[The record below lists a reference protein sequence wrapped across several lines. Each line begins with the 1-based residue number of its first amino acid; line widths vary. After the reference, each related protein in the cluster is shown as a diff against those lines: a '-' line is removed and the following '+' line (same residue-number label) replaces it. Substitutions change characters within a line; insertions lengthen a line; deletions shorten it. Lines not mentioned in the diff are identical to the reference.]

1 MADQLNYRI
10 DVTGPAGARFDEIL
24 TPAALAFVARL
35 DNEFAGRRRELLDAR
50 RLRREK
56 LGSGEE
62 TLGFLP
68 QTRSVREDDDWQV
81 AGPADGLTDRRVE
94 ITGPTDRK
102 MTVNAL
108 NSGAKVWLADFE
120 DATSPTWH
128 NVIDGQ
134 LNLFDAIR
142 RNIDF
147 STPEGKRYTIGEQP
161 ATIVARPRG
170 WHLVEKH
177 IRIDGRPVSAS
188 LVDFGL
194 YFFHNARQLLARGSG
209 PYFYL
214 PKLESHL
221 EARLWNDVFRL
232 AQHELGIPQ
241 GSIRA
246 TVLIET
252 ITAAFEMDEILYEL
266 REHVA
271 GLNAG
276 RWDYIFSVIKNFS
289 DRGADFVLPDRA
301 QVTMTVPFMRAY
313 TELLVRTCHRRGA
326 HAIGGMA
333 AFIPS
338 KDPEINATA
347 LEKVRQD
354 KEREAGAGF
363 DGSWVAHPGLV
374 PVCREVFSRVLG
386 ERPNQVDKL
395 RDDVVVTSDDLL
407 DVASA
412 GGEVTEAG
420 VRANINVALRYV
432 DAWLRG
438 TGAAA
443 IHNLMEDAATAEIAR
458 CQVWQWIR
466 NGTKLDDG
474 TAVTHSLVTGWLDEE
489 LAEVRAELGEGNR
502 LDDAK
507 AIFVETALGEK
518 LPSFLTTGAYARY
531 LTDFR

>member
-1 MADQLNYRI
+1 MADRLNYRI
-10 DVTGPAGARFDEIL
+10 EVTGPQGDRYDEIL
-24 TPAALAFVARL
+24 TPAALAFIARL

-56 LGSGEE
+56 LAAGEE
-62 TLGFLP
+62 DLGFLP
-68 QTRSVREDDDWQV
+68 ETRSIREDDDWRV
-81 AGPADGLTDRRVE
+81 AGPAAGLEDRRVE

-120 DATSPTWH
+120 DATSPKWQ
-128 NVIDGQ
+128 NIVEGQ
-134 LNLFDAIR
+134 LNLLDAIR
-142 RNIDF
+142 RDVDF
-147 STPEGKRYTIGEQP
+147 ESNGKRYAIGDSP

-214 PKLESHL
+214 PKLENHA
-221 EARLWNDVFRL
+221 EARLWNDVFRV
-232 AQHELGIPQ
+232 AQAELGIPQ
-241 GSIRA
+241 GTIRA

-266 REHVA
+266 REHAA

-289 DRGADFVLPDRA
+289 ERGADFVLPDRA
-301 QVTMTVPFMRAY
+301 SVTMTVPFMRSY
-313 TELLVRTCHRRGA
+313 TELLVHTAHRRGA

-338 KDPEINATA
+338 KTPEVNAAA

-354 KEREAGAGF
+354 KEREAGDGF

-374 PVCREVFSRVLG
+374 PVCREVFDDVLG

-395 RDDVVVTSDDLL
+395 RRDVVITGDDLL

-412 GGEVTEAG
+412 GGEVTEQG

-432 DAWLRG
+432 DSWLRG

-443 IHNLMEDAATAEIAR
+443 IFDLMEDAATAEIAR

-466 NGTKLDDG
+466 NGTKLGDG
-474 TAVTHSLVTGWLDEE
+474 TALTRELVGTYLEEE
-489 LAEVRAELGEGNR
+489 LGRVRADLGEGNR
-502 LDDAK
+502 LDDAR

-518 LPSFLTTGAYARY
+518 LPSFFTLGAYARY
-531 LTDFR
+531 LTDRA